1 MSEHGTQ
8 DSAGTTAGDGGGDSG
23 TERDTHAQYDRLI
36 ALLDE
41 QGAQYRTI
49 DHAPEGATEVV
60 SELRG
65 NTLAQ
70 AAKCIVVMVK
80 VGKKV
85 TRYVLA
91 VVPGDR
97 RVDIGAVKALLEGTY
112 ASFASRDIAE
122 RLAGSVSGTV
132 LPFSFDERLELVVD
146 PDLLVHDEIF
156 FNAARLDRSLALSV
170 KDYLRIAA
178 PRTES
183 IAG

>member
-1 MSEHGTQ
+1 MSEHET
-8 DSAGTTAGDGGGDSG
+8 
-23 TERDTHAQYDRLI
+23 YDRLI

-41 QGAQYRTI
+41 QGARYRTI

-60 SELRG
+60 SGLRG
-65 NTLAQ
+65 NSLAQ

-97 RVDIGAVKALLEGTY
+97 RVDLNAVKALLMGTY
-112 ASFASRDIAE
+112 VSFASQDIAE

-132 LPFSFDERLELVVD
+132 LPFSFDDKLELVVD
-146 PDLLVHDEIF
+146 PALLAQDEIF
-156 FNAARLDRSLALSV
+156 FNAARLDRSLALSA
-170 KDYLRIAA
+170 KDYERVAA
-178 PRTES
+178 PRIEP